1 MAPLILCGN
10 CQTSLPPNDFF
21 HALETLED
29 PSQLPPYLKDKASVE
44 QHLTDV
50 QRVYHQYSE
59 ERRKAVLLLHKLDE
73 EIDSMKQ
80 YMTRIRNI
88 HAPYRRLVPDVLFR
102 IFSFVVADREYA
114 LRDRSSTPVVL
125 GHVCSLWRSVVR
137 SSPRLWASLDIR
149 RPVTGPDDFPFRE
162 RIKRAIQ
169 HHRLQSTP
177 YPLKLRIGPH
187 TSYELLLSPLMTD
200 SDRWQDCKIEHE
212 DVLMHMSDPD
222 CKLGALVSLCIP
234 SAFRQVLPPLRFKQ
248 AHSLRE
254 YKGPFTGVS
263 LPWAQLTTVNLV
275 AKYYGLHG
283 LLDCLQRC
291 ESATSFTADRLRVL
305 TNDVDLPALHLP
317 NLRHL
322 ALLTLDK
329 VKPLAE
335 LVFPQLTAPNLTS
348 LEVGFCNASGTSST
362 SGQWAWKSKTST
374 AALTNLLERSGASLT
389 SLALTFVD
397 IKTTEVK
404 ALLTSLPT
412 LERLRVTDNGGEKST
427 TNFVVKTLTP
437 PVSKSAKGG
446 TSAPLLRELE
456 LHTRYDVDEEKLVK
470 MLQMRSVYGGGSLRT
485 LTFGLYLD
493 DDQADWAR
501 DNLPDLVQNVFLK
514 VAMQ

>member
-29 PSQLPPYLKDKASVE
+29 PSQLPPYLKDKASVD

-50 QRVYHQYSE
+50 QRVYHQYNE

-80 YMTRIRNI
+80 YMSRIRNI

-102 IFSFVVADREYA
+102 IFTFVVADREYA
-114 LRDRSSTPVVL
+114 LRDGSSTPVML
-125 GHVCSLWRSVVR
+125 GQVCSLWRSVVR

-149 RPVTGPDDFPFRE
+149 RPITNPDDFTFRE

-177 YPLKLRIGPH
+177 YPLKLKIGPH
-187 TSYELLLSPLMTD
+187 VNYGLFLSPLMTD
-200 SDRWQDCKIEHE
+200 SDRWQECKIEHE
-212 DVLMHMSDPD
+212 EVIVRMSDPD

-234 SAFRQVLPPLRFKQ
+234 SAFRRVLPTLCFKH
-248 AHSLRE
+248 AHALRE

-263 LPWAQLTTVNLV
+263 LPWAQLTTVNLI
-275 AKYYGLHG
+275 ARYHGLRG
-283 LLDCLQRC
+283 LLDCLKRC
-291 ESATSFTADRLRVL
+291 ESVTSFTAQRLYVP
-305 TNDVDLPALHLP
+305 TNDLDLPALHLP

-329 VKPLAE
+329 VQPVAE

-348 LEVGFCNASGTSST
+348 LEVGFCNADGYTGT
-362 SGQWAWKSKTST
+362 SGQWAWKPKTST
-374 AALTNLLERSGASLT
+374 AALTDLLKRSGASLI
-389 SLALTFVD
+389 SLTLGFVD

-404 ALLTSLPT
+404 ALLTSLPA
-412 LERLRVTDNGGEKST
+412 LEHLRVTDGGGEKST
-427 TNFVVKTLTP
+427 TNFVVKALTP

-446 TSAPLLRELE
+446 TCVPVLRDLE
-456 LHTRYDVDEEKLVK
+456 LQTRYDVDWGKLMK
-470 MLQMRSVYGGGSLRT
+470 MLRMRSVYGGGSLRN

-501 DNLPDLVQNVFLK
+501 DNLPDLVPNVFLK